1 MLMRYDFYKNLAPA
15 SASIPA
21 IFLSLLLVA
30 CQEIDGPAIEA
41 RPQSISFSTVPT
53 LDLDAT
59 ATATVTAIA
68 SSKLEVNY
76 SSMDTSVCTV
86 DSSSGLVE
94 AFRPG
99 DCIIAANQPGNTTYA
114 PAPEV
119 TQSIPIIFNPNQTIT
134 FDPAPTLY
142 IYSTEFVSAT
152 ASSGL
157 TVSYVSDTQAICSVD
172 SSSGL
177 VTAAGTPGDC
187 IITAYQA
194 GDSNY
199 TEAWSA
205 PLTTS
210 VIDIEPGDITKP
222 GAPTVV
228 AATLGG
234 ASNEVAVTFGATYS
248 GGSKITGYTVSSIP
262 SGITERGPTTPITV
276 TCPSTCNGEAFSVIA
291 TNAIGDSTPSAP
303 ADVITT
309 YDVVETF
316 YEPLTQPRDSIF
328 IGTFTFN
335 STTRTVSDLHGMLS
349 ESMTGDLIAYPDDNM
364 NWLPLNHQL
373 SSVYDPVLG
382 GLLVTTFLNSDT
394 NTFTTYFG
402 DDGWSPGTG
411 SYLHYNFDPFLP
423 DLGLSLNPGNAY
435 AMIFVNTEDPTAP
448 LTQEQID
455 KLAYA
460 DCAPGG
466 MMGATCM
473 TGTTV
478 AGYGVPGSMD
488 GYPVSQ
494 VITRQP

>member
-1 MLMRYDFYKNLAPA
+1 MRIKYDFHLNLFSVP
-15 SASIPA
+15 ASIPG
-21 IFLSLLLVA
+21 ILLSLLLVA
-30 CQEIDGPAIEA
+30 CQDIDGPAVEA
-41 RPQSISFSTVPT
+41 RPQSISFSAAPALS
-53 LDLDAT
+53 LDG
-59 ATATVTAIA
+59 TATVTATA
-68 SSKLEVNY
+68 SSGLAVNY
-76 SSMDTSVCTV
+76 GSMDTSVCTV

-94 AFRPG
+94 AHTPG
-99 DCIIAANQPGNTTYA
+99 TCSIAANQPGNTTYA

-119 TQSIPIIFNPNQTIT
+119 TQSIPVIFDANQTIT
-134 FDPAPTLY
+134 FDPAPTLVL
-142 IYSTEFVSAT
+142 YSTAFVSAT

-157 TVSYVSDTQAICSVD
+157 AVSYGSATPTICSVVD

-177 VTAAGTPGDC
+177 VEAHMLDDC
-187 IITAYQA
+187 IITADQA
-194 GDSNY
+194 GDDNY
-199 TEAWSA
+199 IVAPQATLTIPISA
-205 PLTTS
+205 PLDMT
-210 VIDIEPGDITKP
+210 VP
-222 GAPTVV
+222 GAPTDVM
-228 AATLGG
+228 ATLGG
-234 ASNEVAVTFGATYS
+234 AVNEVVVTVGATDA
-248 GGSKITGYTVSSIP
+248 GGSPITGYTVSSIP
-262 SGITERGPTTPITV
+262 SGYTQTGTTTSITV
-276 TCPSTCNGEAFSVIA
+276 TCPSTCTGEAFSVIA
-291 TNAIGDSTPSAP
+291 TNVIGDSTPSAP

-309 YDVVETF
+309 YDIIETF

-335 STTRTVSDLHGMLS
+335 STTRTVSNLSGMLS
-349 ESMTGDLIAYPDDNM
+349 ESMTGDLIPYPDDNM
-364 NWLPLNHQL
+364 NWLPLTHQL

-435 AMIFVNTEDPTAP
+435 AMIFVNTEDPTEP

-478 AGYGVPGSMD
+478 AGYGVVGSMD

-494 VITRQP
+494 IITRQP